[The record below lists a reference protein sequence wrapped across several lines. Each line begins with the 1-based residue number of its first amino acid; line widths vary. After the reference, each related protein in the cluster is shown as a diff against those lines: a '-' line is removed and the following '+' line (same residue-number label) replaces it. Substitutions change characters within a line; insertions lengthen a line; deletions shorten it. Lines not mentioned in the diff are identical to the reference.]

1 MHQPRAAFTLYSLAR
16 LMLRSDVSALTRA
29 HSGVYIADLPGKAAG
44 DCRTKRVTTGKAEI
58 ETHKTSF
65 SKSRRLR
72 IPRSSFKPD
81 ISPRGQTTNEPLRL
95 SASGDHCNTWRI
107 K

>member
-1 MHQPRAAFTLYSLAR
+1 VILNVCQEMHQPRAAFTLYSLAR
-16 LMLRSDVSALTRA
+16 LMLRPDVTALTRP

-65 SKSRRLR
+65 SKSRRLAFLAPALNPTYR
-72 IPRSSFKPD
+72 QGSI
-81 ISPRGQTTNEPLRL
+81 N
-95 SASGDHCNTWRI
+95 
-107 K
+107 